1 MAKDSVYSE
10 DFGAQ
15 VSFHAFSIGGGPRE
29 DGVDTGWRSLP
40 ASLLELPIGGAWEL
54 WLEGLKSPL
63 MIEDG
68 EALVVPAG
76 VRHRLRSR
84 GAGRMETRFL
94 LGSFL
99 WLSQLDLVSSA
110 GIPPHLTK
118 VEGGALA
125 PPLDEM
131 LELWNAGRHS
141 VAVAVRLHELAF
153 KLLGVLLTSAKG
165 KSISLGDSRFE
176 RLANVLSVM
185 NASPE
190 ATLSCRS
197 LARKAG
203 LSPSRF
209 NAVFREA
216 LGVAPKV
223 YLGNLRI
230 RKASSLLISSD
241 RTVYDIANEC
251 GFNSSCYFCRF
262 FAKSTGMSPSAF
274 REAFRRK
281 IS

>member
-1 MAKDSVYSE
+1 MAKDGVYSE

-40 ASLLELPIGGAWEL
+40 ASLVELPIGGAWEL

-63 MIEDG
+63 TIEDG

-84 GAGRMETRFL
+84 ASGRMETRFL

-99 WLSQLDLVSSA
+99 WLSQLDLISSA
-110 GIPPHLTK
+110 GIPTHLTQS
-118 VEGGALA
+118 EGGALA
-125 PPLDEM
+125 PLLDEM
-131 LELWNAGRHS
+131 LKLWNGVRHS
-141 VAVAVRLHELAF
+141 VAGTVRLHELAF
-153 KLLGVLLTSAKG
+153 KSLGVLLASAKD
-165 KSISLGDSRFE
+165 KAFPLVDSRLE
-176 RLANVLSVM
+176 RLSGVISTM
-185 NASPE
+185 NSSSE
-190 ATLSCRS
+190 ATHSCRF

-209 NAVFREA
+209 NAVFRES

-241 RTVYDIANEC
+241 RAVYEIANEC

-274 REAFRRK
+274 RETFRRK
-281 IS
+281 LS